1 MTIFGAKKGRGVFL
15 VLGGVKVPRVV
26 CVYRFS
32 PIYSP
37 FLMLLEK

>member
-26 CVYRFS
+26 CVHRFS
-32 PIYSP
+32 PVYSP

>member
-1 MTIFGAKKGRGVFL
+1 MTIFGAKKGRGVFF

-32 PIYSP
+32 RFRGFFTMFYGV
-37 FLMLLEK
+37 